1 MPMGAGEPRKRQVG
15 EVRMVQRVIPMD
27 KLPTNIGKTSRDI
40 LKVIALHLGEDEEK
54 RVEYSLIGASLNKSR
69 ETVRKSVNR
78 LIEAKI
84 LRSKDG
90 KLSIPC
96 SILVNV

>member
-1 MPMGAGEPRKRQVG
+1 MK
-15 EVRMVQRVIPMD
+15 RVIPID
-27 KLPTNIGKTSRDI
+27 KLPKNIGATSRDI

-54 RVEYSLIGASLNKSR
+54 RVEYALIGRSINKSR

-78 LIEAKI
+78 MLKAKV

-90 KLSIPC
+90 KLSIPD
-96 SILVNV
+96 SILVEE